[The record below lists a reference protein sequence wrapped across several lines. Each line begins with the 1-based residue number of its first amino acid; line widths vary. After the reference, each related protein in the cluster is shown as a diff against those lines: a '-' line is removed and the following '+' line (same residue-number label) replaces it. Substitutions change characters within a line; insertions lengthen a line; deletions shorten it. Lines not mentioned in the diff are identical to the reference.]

1 MPHSSRLHRHTAAR
15 PGKNLRAGST
25 RVSTHRCG
33 GSCTTGCARCGWWTW
48 PSLLRLGATSRRA
61 LRRGLAA
68 MELRE
73 QESLRFLLF
82 QLPTET
88 KKFDRPIFLS
98 PFLSPTK
105 VLQHVGFTTAPIALV
120 EAGSTR
126 TRWCLTCSRCTPF
139 CVRVVCVFH
148 VWFCWFSPF
157 RHKVLSSRRPC
168 APSEEFRGFLLRGGR
183 F

>member
-1 MPHSSRLHRHTAAR
+1 MKQGARREQFRRHLWKADHAVAGPRGPARSTEAAPSCRTPHGYTRHTAAR

-73 QESLRFLLF
+73 QETGYLLF

-88 KKFDRPIFLS
+88 TDRFFCEIIS
-98 PFLSPTK
+98 PFLSPT
-105 VLQHVGFTTAPIALV
+105 TA
-120 EAGSTR
+120 TR
-126 TRWCLTCSRCTPF
+126 RVHNRAYRARRSGVTPDEM
-139 CVRVVCVFH
+139 V
-148 VWFCWFSPF
+148 PN
-157 RHKVLSSRRPC
+157 L
-168 APSEEFRGFLLRGGR
+168 
-183 F
+183 

>member
-1 MPHSSRLHRHTAAR
+1 MNYISCIACCSKRIYNKSVLAANSSPVTKAMNYKCFSRRERGPEADEAGCAPGIIPETSLESGSRGRRAPRTRAIDGGGPIVPHSSRLHRHTAAR

-73 QESLRFLLF
+73 QETGFLLF

-88 KKFDRPIFLS
+88 KNFDRPIFL
-98 PFLSPTK
+98 
-105 VLQHVGFTTAPIALV
+105 
-120 EAGSTR
+120 
-126 TRWCLTCSRCTPF
+126 
-139 CVRVVCVFH
+139 
-148 VWFCWFSPF
+148 
-157 RHKVLSSRRPC
+157 
-168 APSEEFRGFLLRGGR
+168 
-183 F
+183 

>member
-1 MPHSSRLHRHTAAR
+1 MKQGARREQFRRYLRKADHAIAGPRGPARSTEAAPSCRTPHGYTRHTAAR

-61 LRRGLAA
+61 LRRGRAA

-73 QESLRFLLF
+73 QRPSGFLLF

-88 KKFDRPIFLS
+88 KKIRPTDFSAEINS
-98 PFLSPTK
+98 PSLSPTK
-105 VLQHVGFTTAPIALV
+105 SYSAHTTSQPRL
-120 EAGSTR
+120 
-126 TRWCLTCSRCTPF
+126 SRSLK
-139 CVRVVCVFH
+139 RG
-148 VWFCWFSPF
+148 
-157 RHKVLSSRRPC
+157 RP
-168 APSEEFRGFLLRGGR
+168 GR
-183 F
+183 DGAEL